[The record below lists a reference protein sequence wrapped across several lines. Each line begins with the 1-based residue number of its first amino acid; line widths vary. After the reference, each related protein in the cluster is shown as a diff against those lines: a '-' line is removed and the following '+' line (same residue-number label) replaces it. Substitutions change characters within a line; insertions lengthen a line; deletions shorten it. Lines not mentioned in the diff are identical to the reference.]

1 MDIHGEFKI
10 WKPLNEYEYNQ
21 MLTILTGAGILS
33 KESGIELNTLSKPDE
48 KSRVDKEEEIRLQ
61 REERLQQQKQASEQ
75 TADTNEDENKG
86 NNNEEVRNNGM
97 V

>member
-1 MDIHGEFKI
+1 
-10 WKPLNEYEYNQ
+10 

-48 KSRVDKEEEIRLQ
+48 KSRVDKEEEMKFQ

-75 TADTNEDENKG
+75 TDDTNKKES
-86 NNNEEVRNNGM
+86 NNDDKEGGDNGM